1 MLAKYSLMEN
11 NIAHY
16 RKLRGWSQEQFAR
29 VLGTSR
35 QQLSEWER
43 GLKLPRVD
51 AAIEIAR
58 VLGCSVEDIFT
69 RT

>member
-1 MLAKYSLMEN
+1 MEN

-16 RKLRGWSQEQFAR
+16 RRLRGLSQERLAHL
-29 VLGTSR
+29 LGTSR

-43 GLKLPRVD
+43 GLKIPRVD

-58 VLGCSVEDIFT
+58 VLGCSVEDIFLP
-69 RT
+69 R

>member
-1 MLAKYSLMEN
+1 MEN
-11 NIAHY
+11 RIAHY
-16 RKLRGWSQEQFAR
+16 RKLRGLSQERLAH

-51 AAIEIAR
+51 TAIDIAR
-58 VLGCSVEDIFT
+58 ALGCTVEDIFLPD
-69 RT
+69 